1 VSPNAGHGKR
11 ECAISANVG
20 SLLDLE
26 SVGDVLAPGGYLNN
40 PQNEAYKAKPFTDI
54 PKMNVI
60 QMAYLAINQKFF
72 ACAGGRL
79 AAWLHK

>member
-40 PQNEAYKAKPFTDI
+40 PQNEACEAR
-54 PKMNVI
+54 KMKRI
-60 QMAYLAINQKFF
+60 RRSLSQISP
-72 ACAGGRL
+72 R
-79 AAWLHK
+79 